1 MEAQEVTIILASVGA
16 FVGSIAVGFYRFIR
30 NDKKDSEAARLQQ
43 AKQATEEREHMSEMY
58 MKSISLLSNTLQENT
73 ISNKEIAQATTRAA
87 DEAKERNG
95 HLAELQL
102 KSQEM
107 IDRNAAIYEQGIK
120 EILCQKVKKQTVNE
134 QVIKHSTEEV

>member
-1 MEAQEVTIILASVGA
+1 MESQEVAVILASVGA

-30 NDKKDSEAARLQQ
+30 NDKKDSEAARLAQ
-43 AKQATEEREHMSEMY
+43 AKQATEEREHMSELY
-58 MKSISLLSNTLQENT
+58 MKSLALLSNTLQENT

-95 HLAELQL
+95 HLADLQL

-107 IDRNAAIYEQGIK
+107 IDRNLDFYRKGIE
-120 EILCQKVKKQTVNE
+120 EIKCQKVKKQTVDE
-134 QVIKHSTEEV
+134 QVIKHSTEE